1 MQAMVGVRKERMSSM
16 KRRSVLSIGAGIA
29 VMAVAVVVAVNQG
42 WVFAD
47 SSLGIVGL
55 NASPQPTPIH
65 HYGAEYGAITD
76 TLTSPDNVTLHI
88 VAVQRGTSEWLFHI
102 HAHNNT
108 GSSVPI
114 LDAATSHYFMIGG
127 KGGIPGTPI
136 TADQIF
142 LKLTPL
148 ASSSADLATHPSLA
162 AAVASGADSDGWLV
176 ADLSNFKYT
185 PFQLLYVYGTVT
197 APACTN
203 PDDQSTCQS
212 STGYRTIVW
221 NL

>member
-1 MQAMVGVRKERMSSM
+1 MSI
-16 KRRSVLSIGAGIA
+16 VAGIVA
-29 VMAVAVVVAVNQG
+29 LTVAVFVAVNQG

-47 SSLGIVGL
+47 SSLRIVGL
-55 NASPQPTPIH
+55 DAPPQATPLH

-76 TLTSPDNVTLHI
+76 TLTSPDNVTFQI
-88 VAVQRGTSEWLFHI
+88 VAVQRGTNEWLFHI
-102 HAHNNT
+102 HAHNN
-108 GSSVPI
+108 GQQSISI
-114 LDAATSHYFMIGG
+114 LDAATNHYFMIGG

-148 ASSSADLATHPSLA
+148 ASSSADVAAHSSLA
-162 AAVASGADSDGWLV
+162 VTVASGADSDGWLV
-176 ADLSNFKYT
+176 ADLSNYKYA

-203 PDDQSTCQS
+203 PQDQSTCHS

>member
-1 MQAMVGVRKERMSSM
+1 M
-16 KRRSVLSIGAGIA
+16 KTRHVLSIVAGIL
-29 VMAVAVVVAVNQG
+29 VFAVAIFVAVNQG

-47 SSLGIVGL
+47 SSLGTVGL
-55 NASPQPTPIH
+55 NAPPLPTAIH

-76 TLTSPDNVTLHI
+76 TLTSPDNVTFHI

-102 HAHNNT
+102 HAHNNM
-108 GSSVPI
+108 GSSVSI

-148 ASSSADLATHPSLA
+148 SASRADLAIHPSLA
-162 AAVASGADSDGWLV
+162 ATVASGADSDGWLV
-176 ADLSNFKYT
+176 ADLSNYKYT

-203 PDDQSTCQS
+203 PDDQSTCHS
-212 STGYRTIVW
+212 STGYSTIVW

>member
-1 MQAMVGVRKERMSSM
+1 MSAMLMRKECGRAMRLRWVLSALVGVV
-16 KRRSVLSIGAGIA
+16 VLVASGCTVGNRPLAGR
-29 VMAVAVVVAVNQG
+29 
-42 WVFAD
+42 
-47 SSLGIVGL
+47 L
-55 NASPQPTPIH
+55 NALAQTTPIH

-76 TLTSPDNVTLHI
+76 RLTSPDNITFQI
-88 VAVQRGTSEWLFHI
+88 VAVQRGASKWLFHI
-102 HAHNNT
+102 HAHNN
-108 GSSVPI
+108 GQQSVSI

-136 TADQIF
+136 AADQIF

-148 ASSSADLATHPSLA
+148 ASSSADPAKHPSLA
-162 AAVASGADSDGWLV
+162 ATVASDADSDGWLV

-197 APACTN
+197 AAACAN
-203 PDDQSTCQS
+203 PDDQSTCHS
-212 STGYRTIVW
+212 STGYSTIVW

>member
-1 MQAMVGVRKERMSSM
+1 MHDPSPHQYIITG
-16 KRRSVLSIGAGIA
+16 RSI
-29 VMAVAVVVAVNQG
+29 
-42 WVFAD
+42 
-47 SSLGIVGL
+47 
-55 NASPQPTPIH
+55 
-65 HYGAEYGAITD
+65 GAITD
-76 TLTSPDNVTLHI
+76 ALISPDNITFQI

-148 ASSSADLATHPSLA
+148 ASSRADLATHPSLA
-162 AAVASGADSDGWLV
+162 ATVASGADSDGWLV
-176 ADLSNFKYT
+176 ADLSNYKYT

-203 PDDQSTCQS
+203 PDDQSTCHS
-212 STGYRTIVW
+212 STGYSTIVW

>member
-1 MQAMVGVRKERMSSM
+1 MRKERMSSM
-16 KRRSVLSIGAGIA
+16 KRRSVLSIVAGVV

-47 SSLGIVGL
+47 SSLGTVGL
-55 NASPQPTPIH
+55 NARPQATPIH
-65 HYGAEYGAITD
+65 HYGAEFGSITD
-76 TLTSPDNVTLHI
+76 ALISPDNITFQI

-102 HAHNNT
+102 HAHNN
-108 GSSVPI
+108 GQQSISI

-142 LKLTPL
+142 PKLTPL
-148 ASSSADLATHPSLA
+148 ASSRADLAIHPSLA
-162 AAVASGADSDGWLV
+162 ATVASGADSDGWLV
-176 ADLSNFKYT
+176 ADLSNYKYT

-203 PDDQSTCQS
+203 PNDQSTCHS
-212 STGYRTIVW
+212 STGYSTMVW